1 MGSNSKGIDLSD
13 TTDLTCAFQ
22 SPKWGVILKS
32 KKENRGMNL
41 YENISFRPR
50 NGGIIL
56 KVIPWIA
63 RMLPMAFQS
72 PQWGSNSKGGQ
83 QRA

>member
-1 MGSNSKGIDLSD
+1 MGSNSKDEIHAI
-13 TTDLTCAFQ
+13 TDKNLYEFQ

-72 PQWGSNSKGGQ
+72 PRWGDSYKG
-83 QRA
+83 RENE